1 MPNPRGHA
9 SARRQQRLAR
19 LTPPTRVV
27 WTFKPTLLPLP
38 RPEPKLEADYAA
50 YVGGQDVIT
59 VIREAVN
66 WLDRTLSTR

>member
-1 MPNPRGHA
+1 
-9 SARRQQRLAR
+9 
-19 LTPPTRVV
+19 
-27 WTFKPTLLPLP
+27 
-38 RPEPKLEADYAA
+38 LEADYAA